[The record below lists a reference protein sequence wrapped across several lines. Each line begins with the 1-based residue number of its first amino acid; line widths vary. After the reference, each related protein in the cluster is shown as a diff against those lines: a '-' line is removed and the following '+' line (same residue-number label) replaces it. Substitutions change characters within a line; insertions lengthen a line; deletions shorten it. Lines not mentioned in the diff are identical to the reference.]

1 MKFHTLVCRSILSDP
16 IVFVEVAMDMT
27 KSVNLCEAC
36 IVDADISFVDAV
48 IAVAQLMLQ

>member
-1 MKFHTLVCRSILSDP
+1 MSDP

-27 KSVNLCEAC
+27 VNLCEAC